1 MMVCP
6 EPVTCWHWM
15 RPLYGL
21 PTEVLTPVV
30 ASIVVVRI
38 TQPKIAPA

>member
-1 MMVCP
+1 MVLLAL
-6 EPVTCWHWM
+6 
-15 RPLYGL
+15 PLLGL
-21 PTEVLTPVV
+21 YL